1 MQLLGID
8 IDILI
13 EDTVFCT
20 VLVIIQKEADL
31 VKAVLYMIAILV
43 FHCCYSGIKSLK
55 SY

>member
-1 MQLLGID
+1 MGVD

-20 VLVIIQKEADL
+20 VLATIQKEADF
-31 VKAVLYMIAILV
+31 VRAVLYVIAILV
-43 FHCCYSGIKSLK
+43 FYCCCSGIKSLK